1 MSGSGKRK
9 WHTLNSSSRSSS
21 SLSSTYDS
29 LSSASSSSSS
39 SSLPKRRPVQRRTV
53 EKWIVENDRELNTSV
68 WLKFEMADREHIALL
83 KCSVCSQ
90 FATKLESMRNFKAA
104 FIDGSS
110 NIRISS
116 VKDHAATD
124 MHARAKDEA
133 IVQHR
138 TLCAYRYMSCSG
150 FYGSVY

>member
-1 MSGSGKRK
+1 MSGSRKRK

-53 EKWIVENDRELNTSV
+53 EKWIVEIDCELNTSV
-68 WLKFEMADREHIALL
+68 WLKFEMADREHVALL

-110 NIRISS
+110 NTRIPS

-124 MHARAKDEA
+124 MHARASF
-133 IVQHR
+133 
-138 TLCAYRYMSCSG
+138 C
-150 FYGSVY
+150 